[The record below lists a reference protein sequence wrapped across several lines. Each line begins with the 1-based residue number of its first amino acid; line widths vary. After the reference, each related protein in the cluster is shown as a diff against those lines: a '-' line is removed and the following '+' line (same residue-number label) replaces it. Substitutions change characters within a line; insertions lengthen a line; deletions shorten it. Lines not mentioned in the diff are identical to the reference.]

1 MAPPIPQP
9 KNSNPTGWIRKSPR
23 TLKRE
28 AFERR
33 KAAYEAQLEYEA
45 TLKMNPARKKL
56 NAKPGLKKV
65 VVSTKKKVVNAAS
78 ATKKTTKIVNAA
90 SGTKKTTKRKPQSRM
105 ATSRKRA
112 KKVTTVNMDDSD
124 NDDDVDYGNV
134 DGSIVGGDD
143 DVDDGSNV
151 DGNDGKVD
159 DDDADDSYDD
169 EGEDVD
175 TSPSESGDEF
185 PNADI
190 EEAVV
195 DNDQDSVT
203 SNQQRL
209 EGDMHGRDGDRRE
222 VSTSTGHTA
231 SAVQP
236 IAVVRT
242 PNALAL
248 SLREPDGMIHI
259 RGMSRSES
267 LKNRQK
273 FVTQRVTTFV
283 KSELFRKI
291 KFINSDA
298 SFQKA
303 FKLVMDHEDV
313 SPRHRVNFQ
322 MTYETVF
329 NEALNSKR
337 SSCEQAGGKIVRKTI
352 AKFEESGEDFFTIDE
367 LTKLRRANTD
377 RERKAFF
384 WFFGTFLEC
393 VCGRRNWGKLVKCSD
408 LVSQA
413 KDKDGG
419 PNRVVTKSDEA
430 FALLIFENYVDKWK
444 MQKAVPVDDVNAN
457 NAGADE
463 REATIQKQPRQTG
476 TYTGQKSGHCKYG
489 GWSHDGMV
497 RFNELY
503 KLVADDRACLQ
514 AEAMEKELREF
525 CRSEYGGDL
534 GGNMQREQ
542 GNNNAGSAVMDV
554 SFVEAA
560 WDLDD

>member
-9 KNSNPTGWIRKSPR
+9 KNSNPTGWICKSPR

-28 AFERR
+28 AFKRR
-33 KAAYEAQLEYEA
+33 KAAYEAELEYEA
-45 TLKMNPARKKL
+45 ILKMNPARKKL

-90 SGTKKTTKRKPQSRM
+90 SATKKTTKRKPQSRM

-112 KKVTTVNMDDSD
+112 KKVTTVGMDDSD

-159 DDDADDSYDD
+159 DDDADNSYDD

-209 EGDMHGRDGDRRE
+209 EGDMQGRDGDRRE
-222 VSTSTGHTA
+222 VLTSTGHTA

-248 SLREPDGMIHI
+248 SLQEPDGMIHI
-259 RGMSRSES
+259 RGMSRSEL
-267 LKNRQK
+267 LK
-273 FVTQRVTTFV
+273 
-283 KSELFRKI
+283 
-291 KFINSDA
+291 
-298 SFQKA
+298 
-303 FKLVMDHEDV
+303 
-313 SPRHRVNFQ
+313 
-322 MTYETVF
+322 
-329 NEALNSKR
+329 
-337 SSCEQAGGKIVRKTI
+337 
-352 AKFEESGEDFFTIDE
+352 
-367 LTKLRRANTD
+367 TD
-377 RERKAFF
+377 RS
-384 WFFGTFLEC
+384 L
-393 VCGRRNWGKLVKCSD
+393 
-408 LVSQA
+408 
-413 KDKDGG
+413 
-419 PNRVVTKSDEA
+419 
-430 FALLIFENYVDKWK
+430 
-444 MQKAVPVDDVNAN
+444 
-457 NAGADE
+457 
-463 REATIQKQPRQTG
+463 
-476 TYTGQKSGHCKYG
+476 
-489 GWSHDGMV
+489 
-497 RFNELY
+497 
-503 KLVADDRACLQ
+503 
-514 AEAMEKELREF
+514 
-525 CRSEYGGDL
+525 
-534 GGNMQREQ
+534 
-542 GNNNAGSAVMDV
+542 
-554 SFVEAA
+554 
-560 WDLDD
+560 

>member
-1 MAPPIPQP
+1 M
-9 KNSNPTGWIRKSPR
+9 
-23 TLKRE
+23 LH
-28 AFERR
+28 
-33 KAAYEAQLEYEA
+33 L
-45 TLKMNPARKKL
+45 
-56 NAKPGLKKV
+56 
-65 VVSTKKKVVNAAS
+65 TKKRM
-78 ATKKTTKIVNAA
+78 KIVNAA
-90 SGTKKTTKRKPQSRM
+90 SATKKTTKRKPQSRM

-248 SLREPDGMIHI
+248 SLQEPDGMIHI

-367 LTKLRRANTD
+367 LTKLQT
-377 RERKAFF
+377 FCLYVS
-384 WFFGTFLEC
+384 GVLIFLE
-393 VCGRRNWGKLVKCSD
+393 D
-408 LVSQA
+408 
-413 KDKDGG
+413 
-419 PNRVVTKSDEA
+419 
-430 FALLIFENYVDKWK
+430 
-444 MQKAVPVDDVNAN
+444 
-457 NAGADE
+457 
-463 REATIQKQPRQTG
+463 
-476 TYTGQKSGHCKYG
+476 
-489 GWSHDGMV
+489 
-497 RFNELY
+497 
-503 KLVADDRACLQ
+503 
-514 AEAMEKELREF
+514 
-525 CRSEYGGDL
+525 
-534 GGNMQREQ
+534 
-542 GNNNAGSAVMDV
+542 
-554 SFVEAA
+554 
-560 WDLDD
+560 